1 MLKARIVP
9 AVPVALENPACAHLL
24 TGNCAKVDIPAG
36 TLITYD
42 MVEEPQVSSLWE
54 MRRLQDRTF
63 LAAQ

>member
-1 MLKARIVP
+1 
-9 AVPVALENPACAHLL
+9 
-24 TGNCAKVDIPAG
+24 VDIPAG

-42 MVEEPQVSSLWE
+42 MVEEPQASSLWE